1 MVEVFGDYVIR
12 LTKGCCLLFRESK
25 EGRRCFAGGGSDM
38 GMTLAERILSE
49 HAWRQIRAG
58 ELAVVKVDLT
68 YTQDGTG
75 PLAVRKLQEMG
86 FDRAHNPQR
95 TLFFFDHAS
104 PSPRFELSN
113 DHAFLRAFAEETGI
127 QVSEIGQGISHQVVA
142 EKWVR
147 PADVVIG
154 ADSHTCTG
162 GALGAFATGVGSTD
176 AAVAIGLGK
185 VWLRVPE
192 TIRVVVEGSLPVG
205 VYGKDVIL
213 HLIGRIGA
221 AGATY
226 KALEFVGDTIEGL
239 GMAGRMTIANMSVE
253 AGAKVGL
260 FPSDEVTR
268 GWLKQMERE
277 SEFRQLSPDPD
288 ATYEATVTIH
298 AKELKPTIACPHQV
312 DNTKTIDQL
321 GEVRVNQVFLGTSC
335 NGRLE
340 DLHIAAQIL
349 KGKRIHPKTRVIV
362 TPGSH
367 LVYKEALKD
376 GTMEIFVEAGALV
389 TSPGC
394 GGCVGLHEGVLGDGE
409 VCLATQPRNFQ
420 GRMGSPKSF
429 IYLGSPAVA
438 AATAIEGKIADPRKY
453 L

>member
-1 MVEVFGDYVIR
+1 LM
-12 LTKGCCLLFRESK
+12 LTVNQTSGETR
-25 EGRRCFAGGGSDM
+25 M
-38 GMTLAERILSE
+38 GMTLTEKILSE
-49 HAWRQIRAG
+49 HAWKEIRAG
-58 ELAVVKVDLT
+58 EIAVIRVDLA
-68 YTQDGTG
+68 YAQDGTG

-86 FDRAHNPQR
+86 FSKVCNPQR
-95 TLFFFDHAS
+95 TIFFFDHAS

-113 DHAFLRAFAEETGI
+113 DHAFLRAFADETGI

-147 PADVVIG
+147 PGDVVIG
-154 ADSHTCTG
+154 ADSHSCTG

-176 AAVAIGLGK
+176 AAVAIALGK

-192 TIRVVVEGSLPVG
+192 TIRVVVEGKLPVG
-205 VYGKDVIL
+205 VFGKDIIL
-213 HLIGRIGA
+213 HLIGNIGA

-226 KALEFVGDTIEGL
+226 KALEFVGDTIESL
-239 GMAGRMTIANMSVE
+239 DMAGRMTMGNMAVE

-260 FPSDEVTR
+260 FASDEITQ
-268 GWLKQMERE
+268 GWLNRMGRGE
-277 SEFRQLSPDPD
+277 EFRKLSSDPD
-288 ATYEATVTIH
+288 SIYETTVPIN
-298 AKELKPTIACPHQV
+298 ARELKPTIACPHQV

-321 GEVRVNQVFLGTSC
+321 GEVRVNQVYLGTSC

-349 KGKRIHPKTRVIV
+349 KGRKVHAGTRMIV
-362 TPGSH
+362 TPGSRA
-367 LVYKEALKD
+367 VYMEALKD
-376 GTMEIFVEAGALV
+376 GTMETFVEAGAV
-389 TSPGC
+389 ITPPGC

-438 AATAIEGKIADPRKY
+438 GATAIEGKIADPRKY

>member
-1 MVEVFGDYVIR
+1 
-12 LTKGCCLLFRESK
+12 
-25 EGRRCFAGGGSDM
+25 M
-38 GMTLAERILSE
+38 GMTLGEKILSE
-49 HAWRQIRAG
+49 HAGKEVRAG
-58 ELAVVKVDLT
+58 EIAIVKVDLA

-75 PLAVRKLQEMG
+75 PLAVRKIQEMG
-86 FDRAHNPQR
+86 FEKVYNPQR
-95 TLFFFDHAS
+95 TIFFFDHAS

-113 DHAFLRAFAEETGI
+113 DHAFLRDFANRTGI
-127 QVSEIGQGISHQVVA
+127 QVSDIGFGISHQVVA

-147 PADVVIG
+147 PGTVVIG

-176 AAVAIGLGK
+176 AGVAIALGK
-185 VWLRVPE
+185 IWLRVPE
-192 TIRVVVEGSLPVG
+192 TLRVLVEGKLPVG
-205 VYGKDVIL
+205 VYGKDIIL
-213 HLIGRIGA
+213 HLIGKIGA

-226 KALEFVGDTIEGL
+226 KALEFVGETIENL
-239 GMAGRMTIANMSVE
+239 EMWDRMTIANMAVE

-260 FPSDEVTR
+260 FSSDEVTR
-268 GWLKQMERE
+268 GWLNRMERPE
-277 SEFRQLSPDPD
+277 DFRPMASDAD
-288 ATYEATVTIH
+288 ATYETTVRIN

-312 DNTKTIDQL
+312 DHTKTIDEI
-321 GEVRVNQVFLGTSC
+321 GEVRVDQVYLGTSC

-340 DLHIAAQIL
+340 DLHIAAKIL
-349 KGKRIHPKTRVIV
+349 KGRTLHPKTRMIV

-367 LVYKEALKD
+367 VVYKEALKD
-376 GTMEIFVEAGALV
+376 GTIEVFVEAGALI
-389 TSPGC
+389 TAPGC
-394 GGCVGLHEGVLGDGE
+394 GACVGLHEGVLGDGE
-409 VCLATQPRNFQ
+409 VCLATQPRNFK

>member
-1 MVEVFGDYVIR
+1 
-12 LTKGCCLLFRESK
+12 
-25 EGRRCFAGGGSDM
+25 M
-38 GMTLAERILSE
+38 GMTLAEKILSE
-49 HAWRQIRAG
+49 HAGKKVRTG
-58 ELAVVKVDLT
+58 EIAVVKVDLA

-75 PLAVRKLQEMG
+75 PLAVRKIQEMG
-86 FDRAHNPQR
+86 FEKVYNPQR
-95 TLFFFDHAS
+95 TIFFFDHAS
-104 PSPRFELSN
+104 PSPRIELSN
-113 DHAFLRAFAEETGI
+113 DHAFLRDFAQKTGI
-127 QVSEIGQGISHQVVA
+127 RVSDVGLGISHQVVA
-142 EKWVR
+142 ENFVR
-147 PADVVIG
+147 PGDVVIG

-176 AAVAIGLGK
+176 AAVAIALGK

-192 TIRVVVEGSLPVG
+192 TIQVIVEGSLPIG
-205 VYGKDVIL
+205 VYGKDIIL
-213 HLIGRIGA
+213 HLIGKIGA

-226 KALEFVGDTIEGL
+226 KALEFQGDTIENL
-239 GMAGRMTIANMSVE
+239 EMAGRMTIANMAVE

-260 FPSDEVTR
+260 FPSDEVTK
-268 GWLKQMERE
+268 GWLNRMGRSK
-277 SEFRQLSPDPD
+277 EFRGMIPEAD
-288 ATYEATVTIH
+288 ATYGETVRIN
-298 AKELKPTIACPHQV
+298 ARELKPTIACPHLV
-312 DNTKTIDQL
+312 DNTKTIDEI
-321 GEVRVNQVFLGTSC
+321 GEVKVDQVFLGTSC

-340 DLHIAAQIL
+340 DLHIAARIL
-349 KGKRIHPKTRVIV
+349 KGRTIYPKIRMIV

-376 GTMEIFVEAGALV
+376 GTMEIFIESGALV

-394 GGCVGLHEGVLGDGE
+394 GGCVGLHDGVLGDGE
-409 VCLATQPRNFQ
+409 VCLATQPRNFK

>member
-1 MVEVFGDYVIR
+1 
-12 LTKGCCLLFRESK
+12 
-25 EGRRCFAGGGSDM
+25 M
-38 GMTLAERILSE
+38 GMTLAEKILSE
-49 HAWRQIRAG
+49 HAWKEIRAG
-58 ELAVVKVDLT
+58 EIAVIRVDLA
-68 YTQDGTG
+68 YVQDGTG

-86 FDRAHNPQR
+86 FSKVCNPRR
-95 TLFFFDHAS
+95 TIFFFDHAS

-113 DHAFLRAFAEETGI
+113 DHAFLRAFADETGI

-147 PADVVIG
+147 PGDVVIG

-176 AAVAIGLGK
+176 AAVTIALGK

-192 TIRVVVEGSLPVG
+192 TIRVVVEGKLPVG
-205 VYGKDVIL
+205 VYGKDIIL
-213 HLIGRIGA
+213 HVIGKIGA

-226 KALEFVGDTIEGL
+226 KALEFVGDTIESL
-239 GMAGRMTIANMSVE
+239 DMAGRMTIGNMSVE

-260 FPSDEVTR
+260 FASDETTQRWLNRMGR
-268 GWLKQMERE
+268 GK
-277 SEFRQLSPDPD
+277 EFRKLSSDPD
-288 ATYEATVTIH
+288 AAYETTVPVN
-298 AKELKPTIACPHQV
+298 ARELKPTIACPHQV
-312 DNTKTIDQL
+312 DKSKTIDQM
-321 GEVRVNQVFLGTSC
+321 GEVRVHQVYLGTSC

-340 DLHIAAQIL
+340 DLHVAAQIL
-349 KGKRIHPKTRVIV
+349 KGNKVHAGTRMIV
-362 TPGSH
+362 TPGSRV
-367 LVYKEALKD
+367 VYMEALKD
-376 GTMEIFVEAGALV
+376 GTMETFVEAGAV
-389 TSPGC
+389 ITAPGC

>member
-1 MVEVFGDYVIR
+1 
-12 LTKGCCLLFRESK
+12 
-25 EGRRCFAGGGSDM
+25 M
-38 GMTLAERILSE
+38 GMTLAEKILSE
-49 HAWRQIRAG
+49 HAGKEVRAG
-58 ELAVVKVDLT
+58 EIAIVKVDLA

-75 PLAVRKLQEMG
+75 PLAVRRIQEMG
-86 FDRAHNPQR
+86 FEKVYNPQR
-95 TLFFFDHAS
+95 TIFFFDHAS

-113 DHAFLRAFAEETGI
+113 DHAFLRDFAKKTGI
-127 QVSEIGQGISHQVVA
+127 EVSDIGFGISHQVVA

-147 PADVVIG
+147 PGRVVIG

-176 AAVAIGLGK
+176 AGVAIALGK

-192 TIRVVVEGSLPVG
+192 TLRVVVEGKPPAG
-205 VYGKDVIL
+205 VYGKDIIL
-213 HLIGRIGA
+213 HLIGKIGA

-226 KALEFVGDTIEGL
+226 KALEFVGETIENL
-239 GMAGRMTIANMSVE
+239 EMAGRMTIANMAVE

-260 FPSDEVTR
+260 FSSDEVTR
-268 GWLKQMERE
+268 DWLSRMGRPEDFKPMA
-277 SEFRQLSPDPD
+277 SDAD
-288 ATYEATVTIH
+288 ATYETTVKIN

-312 DNTKTIDQL
+312 DHTKTIDEI
-321 GEVRVNQVFLGTSC
+321 GEVKVDQVFLGTSC

-340 DLHIAAQIL
+340 DLHIAARIL
-349 KGKRIHPKTRVIV
+349 KGRTIAPKTRMIV

-367 LVYKEALKD
+367 LVYKETLKD
-376 GTMEIFVEAGALV
+376 GTMEIFIDAGALI
-389 TSPGC
+389 TPPGC
-394 GGCVGLHEGVLGDGE
+394 GACVGLHEGVLGDGE
-409 VCLATQPRNFQ
+409 VCLATQPRNFK